1 VTANGPVPDFVAYRA
16 VRRGVRALL
25 GGRADARFGRVP
37 ACPEWTV
44 TDLLGHLTAIAG
56 RVLERHGGGT
66 PAPAGAMGVP
76 ELLDHWDDVGEEL
89 DRRLEDA
96 GGRSAA
102 VMVMDAYTHELDLCA
117 ALGVAP
123 PEEHAARE
131 SSFDLLVRGL
141 SGSITAHGLPSL
153 RLRTTAG
160 EEWTTGDGR
169 PAATVTA
176 PAHDLYRALAGRRSL
191 AQLTALTWSAAP
203 EPWLP
208 AFSWGPFTPPSRPG
222 V

>member
-1 VTANGPVPDFVAYRA
+1 VAYRA
-16 VRRGVRALL
+16 VRRGVRGLL
-25 GGRADARFGRVP
+25 EGRPGAWFRRVP

-44 TDLLGHLTAIAG
+44 ADLLGHLTAIAG
-56 RVLERHGGGT
+56 RVLARHGGS
-66 PAPAGAMGVP
+66 PAVTAGAAGVP
-76 ELLDHWDDVGEEL
+76 ELLDHWSDVGEEL

-96 GGRSAA
+96 GGRSGA
-102 VMVMDAYTHELDLCA
+102 VMLMDAYTHELDLCA

-123 PEEHAARE
+123 PEDHVAAVP
-131 SSFDLLVRGL
+131 SFEVLVSGL

-153 RLRTTAG
+153 RLRTTSGA
-160 EEWTTGDGR
+160 EWTAGDGR

-176 PAHDLYRALAGRRSL
+176 PTHDLYRSLAGRRSL
-191 AQLTALTWSAAP
+191 AQLAALTWSAAP

-208 AFSWGPFTPPSRPG
+208 AFSWGPFAPPVRPG